1 MTVFIMSQNN
11 GNVKEGVVVGK
22 AAKRYMIDDEQ
33 LRMICETAAR
43 AGVEAYK
50 EEHTRAEIERSN
62 RVLNNAKKLIVNYR
76 RFKGMCENSVYDKN
90 TSADT
95 DLKEVLE
102 LMSGNFRDKDFTV
115 LSIKEKV
122 SRTKM
127 MMEHVDAMIEV
138 YRKHC
143 EASPDPEELRRY
155 EIIEQM
161 YMSECPK
168 KPSEIAEEE
177 NITVST
183 VYRDIDK
190 ACKKLAVLFFGIDGV
205 RF

>member
-1 MTVFIMSQNN
+1 M
-11 GNVKEGVVVGK
+11 GK

-62 RVLNNAKKLIVNYR
+62 R
-76 RFKGMCENSVYDKN
+76 ENSVYDKN

-168 KPSEIAEEE
+168 KPSEIAEGE